1 MLNLSPGMSDSSPLN
16 SRRVVLNASSPS
28 DAKLTGSKAAELVGI
43 RFPSGMPVRISI
55 LGQGTGPRPIPL
67 EKNSTLSAYWQGF
80 WEFAGVKNS
89 NQVRSL
95 DQACS

>member
-1 MLNLSPGMSDSSPLN
+1 
-16 SRRVVLNASSPS
+16 
-28 DAKLTGSKAAELVGI
+28 
-43 RFPSGMPVRISI
+43 MPVRISI